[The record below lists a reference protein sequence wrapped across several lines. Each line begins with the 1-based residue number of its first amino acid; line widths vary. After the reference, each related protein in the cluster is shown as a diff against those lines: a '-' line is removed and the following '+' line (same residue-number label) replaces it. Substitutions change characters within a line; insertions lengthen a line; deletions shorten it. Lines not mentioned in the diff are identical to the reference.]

1 MADKSGITMPSTDVE
16 VAEVRPGEH
25 LDWPKLNA
33 YLAEHIPEVD
43 GEPVVE
49 QFPNGSANLTYR
61 LTYPDITL
69 VVRRPPF
76 GTVAPG
82 AHDMKREYTV
92 LSHLYPCYPRAPRA
106 LLFGDDV
113 DVIGAPFLVSE
124 YRPGV
129 VVWNSLPDT
138 MTAPDAGRRVGF
150 AVVDALAD
158 LHSVDYVAAGLAD
171 LGRPEGYLA
180 RQVRGWTK
188 RWGAVADTDPD
199 ADVSII
205 GEVGEILA
213 QTLPAE
219 GAGTIVHNDF
229 KVDNCQFSTSDPDRV
244 ISVFDWD
251 MATLGDPLT
260 DLGTLLN
267 YWPDP
272 DNDTA
277 MAIPGLDRLGL
288 PTKHE
293 VVERYSR
300 SRGVDLTLDDLRWYE
315 AFGCW
320 KTSIILQQL
329 YARFLRG
336 ESTDLR
342 MGERGRDVVPLGHRA
357 RDLLA
362 G

>member
-1 MADKSGITMPSTDVE
+1 MADQTEAGITMPDTDVE
-16 VAEVRPGEH
+16 VAQVRDGEN

-33 YLAEHIPEVD
+33 YLTEHIDEVD
-43 GEPVVE
+43 GEPIVE

-61 LTYPDITL
+61 LTYPGITL

-82 AHDMKREYTV
+82 AHDMRREYKV
-92 LSHLYPCYPRAPRA
+92 LSHLHAHYPRAPRA
-106 LLFGDDV
+106 LLFSDDV
-113 DVIGAPFLVSE
+113 EIVGAPFLVSE
-124 YRPGV
+124 YRSGV
-129 VVWNSLPDT
+129 VVWNSLPDE
-138 MTAPDAGRRVGF
+138 MTDADAGRRVGL

-158 LHSVDYVAAGLAD
+158 LHSVDYEAAGLAD
-171 LGRPEGYLA
+171 LGKPEGYLA

-188 RWGAVADTDPD
+188 RWDAVAADD
-199 ADVSII
+199 AAII
-205 GEVGEILA
+205 GQVGEILA
-213 QTLPAE
+213 ETLPAE

-229 KVDNCQFSTSDPDRV
+229 KVDNCQFSRTDPDRV

-272 DNDTA
+272 ANTTA

-288 PTKHE
+288 PTKAE
-293 VVERYSR
+293 VVERYAAT
-300 SRGVDLTLDDLRWYE
+300 RGVDLSVDDLRWYE

-336 ESTDLR
+336 ESTDPR
-342 MGERGRDVVPLGHRA
+342 MGERGRDVVPLGYRA